1 MTAHLVGTALTRQLR
16 PGSDL
21 MAELEAPVDG
31 CRTRFIA
38 YWSDLDQMIVP
49 QRRARIVHPDLSVRN
64 HLVRGAGHMSLPVSS
79 RLVHEISSAL
89 SQLSADG
96 STDTRGVTALRPAG
110 A

>member
-1 MTAHLVGTALTRQLR
+1 M
-16 PGSDL
+16 
-21 MAELEAPVDG
+21 
-31 CRTRFIA
+31 
-38 YWSDLDQMIVP
+38 
-49 QRRARIVHPDLSVRN
+49 HPDLSVRN

-110 A
+110 T